1 MCDQLKDLD
10 ELITQVHAGPLGL
23 IFAAPGGA
31 ALPAAAAGEPRKV
44 RPASSEAETLD
55 PAAAV
60 AGDIPPQALLWVDGA
75 GSYLL
80 LRGPVSSI
88 GRLASRRPADIPLIC
103 DLSEHHADVRRV
115 DGDYFLDVHGETGNA
130 GGPRPVLLHDGDKII
145 LGRRARFVFQLP
157 SRKCSSAVLDLVGS
171 ARMPNDVRRVILF
184 DRLLTVGP
192 APQSH
197 IVVPAA
203 SAPVVLFERGG
214 RLWLRLQAES
224 APDQAVEMVA
234 GRRVELAGLSL
245 VLQPWSRK

>member
-1 MCDQLKDLD
+1 
-10 ELITQVHAGPLGL
+10 
-23 IFAAPGGA
+23 
-31 ALPAAAAGEPRKV
+31 
-44 RPASSEAETLD
+44 
-55 PAAAV
+55 
-60 AGDIPPQALLWVDGA
+60 
-75 GSYLL
+75 
-80 LRGPVSSI
+80 
-88 GRLASRRPADIPLIC
+88 
-103 DLSEHHADVRRV
+103 
-115 DGDYFLDVHGETGNA
+115 
-130 GGPRPVLLHDGDKII
+130 
-145 LGRRARFVFQLP
+145 
-157 SRKCSSAVLDLVGS
+157 VLDLVGS